1 MQYIAFDAHKKYTWA
16 RVEDEKGQVMR
27 QGRIE
32 HEKAALRKFLA
43 DLEEASPVAVETV
56 GNWYWIVDEIEQAG
70 CQPKLVNA
78 RLAKVMMGQVNKTD
92 KLDARGLNHLQRN
105 GTLPTVWIPPAPLR
119 DAREMPRARMALV
132 GQRTQLKNRVHATL
146 AKYGIPAPAV
156 SDLFGIK
163 GRQMLTP
170 LLAELP
176 QHTAAVTGELL
187 EQLDHLQQVI
197 SRLEKRIAEVFQP
210 TPAAQLLGTLPGVG
224 PTISVVLLNELG
236 DIRRFP
242 TAQHC
247 AAYAGTVPRV
257 HASGG
262 KQWGGRVRMDVN
274 PYLKWAFVEA
284 ANAAVLH
291 RKVASHAH
299 IIRLYTRLRTRRGH
313 GKAIVAVA
321 RHLAEAAY
329 WVLRKG
335 ESYQP
340 PGSSMRG

>member
-1 MQYIAFDAHKKYTWA
+1 MQYIAFDAHKRYTWA
-16 RVEDEKGQVMR
+16 RVEDEHGKAVR

-32 HEKAALRKFLA
+32 HAKAALQKFLA
-43 DLEEASPVAVETV
+43 DLESGSPVAVETV

-70 CQPKLVNA
+70 FQPKLVNA
-78 RLAKVMMGQVNKTD
+78 RLAKIMMGQVNKTD
-92 KLDARGLNHLQRN
+92 KLDARGLNRLQRS

-119 DAREMPRARMALV
+119 DAREMPRTRMALV

-146 AKYGIPAPAV
+146 AKYGVQAPAV
-156 SDLFGIK
+156 SDLFGVK
-163 GRQMLTP
+163 GRQLLQP

-176 QHTAAVTGELL
+176 PHTAAVTAELL
-187 EQLDHLQQVI
+187 EHLDHVQEI
-197 SRLEKRIAEVFQP
+197 IRRLESRIEEVFLP
-210 TPAAQLLGTLPGVG
+210 TPETQLLRSLPGVG
-224 PTISVVLLNELG
+224 PIISVVLLNELG

-242 TAQHC
+242 TSHHC

-291 RKVASHAH
+291 RGKATHAH
-299 IIRLYTRLRTRRGH
+299 IIQLYNRIRARRGH

-329 WVLRKG
+329 WVLCKG
-335 ESYQP
+335 ESYRP
-340 PGSSMRG
+340 PGSSTRG